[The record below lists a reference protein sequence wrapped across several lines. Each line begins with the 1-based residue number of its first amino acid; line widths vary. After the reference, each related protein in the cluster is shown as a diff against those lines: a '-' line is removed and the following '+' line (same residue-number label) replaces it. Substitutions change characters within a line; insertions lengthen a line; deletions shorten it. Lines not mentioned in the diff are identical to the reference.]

1 MKRNVQLLI
10 TGLVIAVL
18 AANLASCTS
27 YRGIASKPDGHNHYR
42 PDFASLK
49 LIKHH
54 HNNDNKAVAT
64 NVATAAN
71 TTQPPAATAHVA
83 PATKPA
89 PKFVALLTGDAPME
103 KRIPN
108 YVVDGMDDAKMEK
121 VNAYLGKYSNN
132 KVSVTKTASGKYFLK
147 ADSRKDFV
155 KLTKVLYN
163 QRKAAAPIS
172 EETQDILALVAGICG
187 IVAIALCLIPYVD
200 FISIPAGIAGIV
212 LGALSLH
219 SGRRHKWALL
229 GIILGAIAV
238 FLAIALII
246 VYSYVLFHLI

>member
-1 MKRNVQLLI
+1 MKKNLQLLI

-49 LIKHH
+49 VVKHH
-54 HNNDNKAVAT
+54 HNNNNKVAAT
-64 NVATAAN
+64 DVATAAN
-71 TTQPPAATAHVA
+71 TTQTPAATAA
-83 PATKPA
+83 AKPA
-89 PKFVALLTGDAPME
+89 PKFIAQITGDAPFQARVP
-103 KRIPN
+103 K
-108 YVVDGMDDAKMEK
+108 YVVDGMDDDKMEK
-121 VNAYLGKYSNN
+121 VNAALAKYSNN
-132 KVSVTKTASGKYFLK
+132 KVSLAKTSTGKFVLK

-155 KLTKVLYN
+155 KLTKVLYKE
-163 QRKAAAPIS
+163 RKAAAPIS

-187 IVAIALCLIPYVD
+187 IVSIGLCLIPYVD

-229 GIILGAIAV
+229 GIILGAIGV
-238 FLAIALII
+238 FLAIALIV
-246 VYSYVLFHLI
+246 VYSYFLFGLI